1 MNAIRTSNRE
11 AQFDCDWRPSASF
24 EALRLRARG
33 LALIR
38 AFFAERDVL
47 EVETPAMARSA
58 ASDVHIASLSTICH
72 AGGGAA
78 GQFYLQTS
86 PEFAMKRL
94 LAAGSGPIYQVCR
107 AFRDAE
113 NGRLHNP
120 EFTLLEWYRP
130 GFDHHGLM
138 DELDTLMNRV
148 LGCAGTTRRLTYRDA
163 FVAYGGLDPFEVST
177 DALLARAEDAGLVLA
192 ADCPAERDML
202 LDFLFSQGVQAAF
215 GDGRVYVYDFP
226 ASQAALAR
234 VRASQPPVA
243 ERFELFLNGIEIA
256 NGYHELADAHEQ
268 RQRFAA
274 DGVARKRLGLAQ
286 MPVDER
292 LLAALA
298 HGLPDC
304 AGVAVGLDRLF
315 MIAAGESSIQAMMA
329 FPITRA

>member
-1 MNAIRTSNRE
+1 VSGGADKDS
-11 AQFDCDWRPSASF
+11 AGDWPPSASL
-24 EALRLRARG
+24 AALRARARL

-38 AFFAERDVL
+38 AFFAERGVL
-47 EVETPAMARSA
+47 EVETPSLAHAG
-58 ASDVHIASLSTICH
+58 ASDVHIASLATTCH
-72 AGGGAA
+72 AGAAA
-78 GQFYLQTS
+78 GRYYLQTS

-107 AFRDAE
+107 AFRDGE
-113 NGRLHNP
+113 RGRLHNP

-130 GFDHHGLM
+130 GFDQYALM
-138 DELDTLMNRV
+138 DELDTLITRV
-148 LGCAGTTRRLTYRDA
+148 LGSAAPTRRMTYRRA
-163 FVAYGGLDPFEVST
+163 FTELAGLDPVETST
-177 DALLARAEDAGLVLA
+177 QALLCAAEARGLNLRQ
-192 ADCPAERDML
+192 DSLGERDLL
-202 LDFLFSQGVQAAF
+202 LDFLFSHAVQPAL
-215 GDGRVYVYDFP
+215 GEGRVYVYDYP

-243 ERFELFLNGIEIA
+243 ERFELFLNAIEIA
-256 NGYHELADAHEQ
+256 NGYHELADAGEQ
-268 RQRFAA
+268 RERFQA
-274 DGVARKRLGLAQ
+274 DGCARERLGLEA

-315 MIAAGESSIQAMMA
+315 MIAARESSIEAVMA

>member
-1 MNAIRTSNRE
+1 
-11 AQFDCDWRPSASF
+11 
-24 EALRLRARG
+24 
-33 LALIR
+33 
-38 AFFAERDVL
+38 
-47 EVETPAMARSA
+47 MARSG
-58 ASDVHIASLSTICH
+58 ASDVHIASLSTICR
-72 AGGGAA
+72 AGGAA
-78 GQFYLQTS
+78 GGQFYLQSS

-94 LAAGSGPIYQVCR
+94 LAAGSGPIYQICR

-113 NGRLHNP
+113 SGRLHNP

-138 DELDTLMNRV
+138 DELDTLMDRV
-148 LGCAGTTRRLTYRDA
+148 LGTAGTTHRLTYREA
-163 FVAYGGLDPFEVST
+163 FVEHGGLDVFEAST
-177 DALLARAEDAGLVLA
+177 HALLARAEDSGLTLSGDSPV
-192 ADCPAERDML
+192 ERDML
-202 LDFLFSQGVQAAF
+202 LDFLFSHVVQPAL

-234 VRASQPPVA
+234 VRATRPPVA

-256 NGYHELADAHEQ
+256 NGYHELADADEQ

-292 LLAALA
+292 LLAALT

-329 FPITRA
+329 FPVARA